1 MTTPCCAA
9 RRSVSTC
16 VHQRWTSTVWPIPLV
31 WLVTPQTLLTRG
43 ASVVNILE
51 WDCSNGKSV
60 RGAVRNFSR
69 QDPTANGVQNVG
81 VRISCKPARNTG
93 TARTS
98 KRATTR
104 LGRTTM
110 RGGAEALHL
119 RIKRSPMTST
129 AECVDDAEVM
139 QCSSTTRMGTGT
151 IPTSTISNHYASG
164 AISCTTTARKICR
177 SSARRRH
184 SQYPTKVGNSTLN
197 YGMGANKLGR
207 QIGSSKE
214 DAQKKIDTYKATYP
228 AVDRFFKESVE
239 ETKRTGYAFTI
250 LGRRRNVPEIGS
262 YRHDEE
268 SLGERISIN
277 TAIQGSAADVC
288 KMAQVHIDR
297 MDFKKQYGC
306 RMLLQIHDEL
316 VFECPKEVAAE
327 VIPEIQ
333 ELMEHPFS
341 QDLAVALTVDI
352 GQGPNWGSSK

>member
-1 MTTPCCAA
+1 
-9 RRSVSTC
+9 
-16 VHQRWTSTVWPIPLV
+16 
-31 WLVTPQTLLTRG
+31 
-43 ASVVNILE
+43 
-51 WDCSNGKSV
+51 
-60 RGAVRNFSR
+60 
-69 QDPTANGVQNVG
+69 
-81 VRISCKPARNTG
+81 
-93 TARTS
+93 
-98 KRATTR
+98 
-104 LGRTTM
+104 
-110 RGGAEALHL
+110 
-119 RIKRSPMTST
+119 
-129 AECVDDAEVM
+129 
-139 QCSSTTRMGTGT
+139 
-151 IPTSTISNHYASG
+151 
-164 AISCTTTARKICR
+164 
-177 SSARRRH
+177 
-184 SQYPTKVGNSTLN
+184 
-197 YGMGANKLGR
+197 MGANKLGR